1 MSKVLQRGAPNFLS
15 ALPASRLEQRLAR
28 AVMLASALTLL
39 ALLPFARTPLRQVW
53 AFIPV
58 YESALILND
67 IVTAALLVGQFM
79 ISRSRAMRVL
89 VCGYLFTGLMASAH
103 MLSFPG
109 LFAEQGLLGGDKQ
122 TTAWLYMFWHAGFPL
137 CVIAYCGLRGEVRG
151 GTRRALLQGML
162 WVAGMVL
169 ALLLLATLGITALP
183 AIMVGNHY
191 SPAMLAV
198 VSSVWLLSMVAAL
211 LLWRRRMRSVLD
223 LWLVVV
229 MGAWLSDIALSAVF
243 NAGRF
248 DLGFY
253 AGRIYG
259 LLAASMVLLIL
270 LVENGWLYARLLQT
284 TNELQRLM
292 CADALT
298 GIANRRAFDEAL
310 EREWRRAQRRGVAL
324 SLLMLDVDHFKLYN
338 DHYGHVAGDAC
349 LREVAAVLAGSAQRA
364 GEIAARYGGEEFAIL
379 LPELEAEAALQL
391 GQRICQAV
399 AALGIAHAASPTAGH
414 VTVSLG
420 VACLQPGMNADTLL
434 QRADAALYAA
444 KLAGRNQ
451 ALPAPEDG
459 GPGATASA
467 LHQGEPLAGQFVHLV
482 ADS

>member
-1 MSKVLQRGAPNFLS
+1 MPKVLERNAPNFLS
-15 ALPASRLEQRLAR
+15 ALPASRLEQRLAK

-39 ALLPFARTPLRQVW
+39 ALLPFAQRQLPQVW

-58 YESALILND
+58 YESALILSD
-67 IVTAALLVGQFM
+67 IVTAALLIGQFM

-137 CVIAYCGLRGEVRG
+137 CVIAYCGLPGEVRG
-151 GTRRALLQGML
+151 GTRQALLQGML
-162 WVAGMVL
+162 WVVGVVL
-169 ALLLLATLGITALP
+169 ALVLLATQGIAALP

-198 VSSVWLLSMVAAL
+198 VSSVWLLSMLAL
-211 LLWRRRMRSVLD
+211 LALWQRRMRSVLD

-259 LLAASMVLLIL
+259 LLASNMVLLIL

-284 TNELQRLM
+284 TAELQRLM

-298 GIANRRAFDEAL
+298 GIANRRALDEAL
-310 EREWRRAQRRGVAL
+310 QREWRRAQRRDGAL

-338 DHYGHVAGDAC
+338 DRYGHVAGDAC
-349 LREVAAVLAGSAQRA
+349 LREVAAVLARSAQRA
-364 GEIAARYGGEEFAIL
+364 GEFAARYGGEEFAVL
-379 LPELEAEAALQL
+379 LPDVDPAAALQL

-399 AALGIAHAASPTAGH
+399 ATLGIAHADSPTAGH

-420 VACLQPGMNADTLL
+420 VAGLRPHMGADTLL

-444 KLAGRNQ
+444 KLAGRNR
-451 ALPAPEDG
+451 ALLAKDEP
-459 GPGATASA
+459 GPGEEDSTASF
-467 LHQGEPLAGQFVHLV
+467 AGLQTQR
-482 ADS
+482 A

>member
-1 MSKVLQRGAPNFLS
+1 MPKVLQRNTPNFLS
-15 ALPASRLEQRLAR
+15 ALPASRLEQRLAK

-39 ALLPFARTPLRQVW
+39 ALLPFAQRQLPQVW

-58 YESALILND
+58 YESALILSD
-67 IVTAALLVGQFM
+67 IVTAALLIGQFM

-137 CVIAYCGLRGEVRG
+137 CVIAYCGLPGEVRG
-151 GTRRALLQGML
+151 GTRQALLQGML
-162 WVAGMVL
+162 WVVGVVL
-169 ALLLLATLGITALP
+169 ALVLLATQGIVALP

-198 VSSVWLLSMVAAL
+198 VSSVWLLSMLAL
-211 LLWRRRMRSVLD
+211 LALWQRRMRSVLD

-259 LLAASMVLLIL
+259 LLASNMVLLIL

-284 TNELQRLM
+284 TAELQRLM

-298 GIANRRAFDEAL
+298 GIANRRALDEAL
-310 EREWRRAQRRGVAL
+310 QREWRRAQRRDGAL

-338 DHYGHVAGDAC
+338 DRYGHVAGDAC
-349 LREVAAVLAGSAQRA
+349 LREVAAVLARSAQRA
-364 GEIAARYGGEEFAIL
+364 GEFAARYGGEEFAVL
-379 LPELEAEAALQL
+379 LPDVDPAAALQL

-399 AALGIAHAASPTAGH
+399 AALGITHADSPTAGH

-420 VACLQPGMNADTLL
+420 VAGLRPHMGADTLL

-444 KLAGRNQ
+444 KLAGRNR
-451 ALPAPEDG
+451 ALLAKDEP
-459 GPGATASA
+459 GPGAEDSTASF
-467 LHQGEPLAGQFVHLV
+467 AGLQTQR
-482 ADS
+482 A

>member
-1 MSKVLQRGAPNFLS
+1 MSEVLQGFAPNFLS
-15 ALPASRLEQRLAR
+15 AQPAGRLEQRLAQI
-28 AVMLASALTLL
+28 VMLASALTLV
-39 ALLPFARTPLRQVW
+39 ALLPFAQRQLPQVW
-53 AFIPV
+53 AFIPI
-58 YESALILND
+58 YESALILSD
-67 IVTAALLVGQFM
+67 IVTAALLIGQFM

-89 VCGYLFTGLMASAH
+89 VGGYLFTGLMASAH

-137 CVIAYCGLRGEVRG
+137 CVIAYCGLRGEVSG
-151 GTRRALLQGML
+151 GTRRALLQGMC
-162 WVAGMVL
+162 WVVGAVL
-169 ALLLLATLGITALP
+169 ALVLLATRGITALP

-191 SPAMLAV
+191 SPAMLVV
-198 VSSVWLLSMVAAL
+198 VSSVWLLSMLAL
-211 LLWRRRMRSVLD
+211 LVLWRRRMRSVLD

-284 TNELQRLM
+284 TAELQRLM
-292 CADALT
+292 SADALT

-310 EREWRRAQRRGVAL
+310 AREWRRAQRRDSAL

-338 DHYGHVAGDAC
+338 DRYGHVAGDAC
-349 LREVAAVLAGSAQRA
+349 LRAVAAVLAHAAQRA

-379 LPELEAEAALQL
+379 LPELDAQAALQL
-391 GQRICQAV
+391 GQRICQGV
-399 AALGIAHAASPTAGH
+399 ANLGIAHAASPTAGH

-420 VACLQPGMNADTLL
+420 VASLHPHMQAATLV

-444 KLAGRNQ
+444 KLAGRNRVWLADDEQ
-451 ALPAPEDG
+451 R
-459 GPGATASA
+459 PGEKGSA
-467 LHQGEPLAGQFVHLV
+467 AACAGLHTQRA
-482 ADS
+482 